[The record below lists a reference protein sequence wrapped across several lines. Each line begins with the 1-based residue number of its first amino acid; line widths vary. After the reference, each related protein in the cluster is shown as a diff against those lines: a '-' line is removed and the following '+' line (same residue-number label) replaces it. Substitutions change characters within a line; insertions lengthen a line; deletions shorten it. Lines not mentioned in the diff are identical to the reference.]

1 VSASFFISFNKT
13 ATFKTAIQNAVRE
26 RWQPWQ
32 RFASVLLQFGVCAVP
47 YRSKCSTIASM
58 LKPSL
63 RASAIALAA
72 CHAFERSVKA
82 GSIYKFLGYTHVS
95 KGAP

>member
-1 VSASFFISFNKT
+1 
-13 ATFKTAIQNAVRE
+13 
-26 RWQPWQ
+26 
-32 RFASVLLQFGVCAVP
+32 
-47 YRSKCSTIASM
+47 M